1 MRTNVLMKI
10 FLIILCVTGLSFAQ
24 SKTGTTIGQFLKIEP
39 SARIAA
45 LGNAGSS
52 VSGEAAGVFFNPA
65 GLGRLQGVSMQF
77 TNNQWLA
84 DIMYNYAVVAV
95 NFDQMG
101 TFALQ
106 MTSLNS
112 GEIDVTTVEQPL
124 GTGERYTVTNFALG
138 ISYGLM
144 LTDRVSVGATVN
156 YINEVIW
163 HTSLSTFGLNFGV
176 QYEVYENGPRFG
188 ASVSNFGPS
197 AQYSGRDLYIDFD
210 FDPKK
215 YGDNDKLPSEL
226 RTEEYSLPTTF
237 RAGVVFPLNFD
248 DQYKMLISAD
258 ALHPNDNEESINIG
272 AELQLLQ
279 SFALRGGYRNLF
291 LPDLEGGLTLGA
303 GVHFRV
309 LSSYSLYFDYGW
321 SDYGRLK
328 SAHRISFALNL

>member
-1 MRTNVLMKI
+1 MRTNIYKIASVIVLLAG
-10 FLIILCVTGLSFAQ
+10 FSLAQ
-24 SKTGTTIGQFLKIEP
+24 NKTGTTIGQFLKIEP
-39 SARIAA
+39 SARISA

-52 VSGEAAGVFFNPA
+52 VSGEAAAVFFNPA
-65 GLGRLQGVSMQF
+65 GLGRLEGIDLQF

-95 NFDQMG
+95 NLGQTG

-112 GEIDVTTVEQPL
+112 GEIDVTTVEQPR

-138 ISYGLM
+138 VSYGLM
-144 LTDRVSVGATVN
+144 LTDRVSVGATIN
-156 YINEVIW
+156 YINETIW
-163 HTSLSTFGLNFGV
+163 HSSLSTFGLNFGV

-188 ASVSNFGPS
+188 ASVSNFGP
-197 AQYSGRDLYIDFD
+197 AAKYSGRDLYIDFD
-210 FDPKK
+210 FDPRK
-215 YGDNDKLPSEL
+215 YGDNNKLPSEL

-237 RAGVVFPLNFD
+237 RAGFVFPVNFD
-248 DQYKMLISAD
+248 EQYKLLLSAD
-258 ALHPNDNEESINIG
+258 ALHPNDNEESINLG
-272 AELQLLQ
+272 AEMQLLKI
-279 SFALRGGYRNLF
+279 FALRGGYRNLF

-303 GVHFRV
+303 GVNLRV
-309 LSSYSLYFDYGW
+309 LSSYTLRFDYGW